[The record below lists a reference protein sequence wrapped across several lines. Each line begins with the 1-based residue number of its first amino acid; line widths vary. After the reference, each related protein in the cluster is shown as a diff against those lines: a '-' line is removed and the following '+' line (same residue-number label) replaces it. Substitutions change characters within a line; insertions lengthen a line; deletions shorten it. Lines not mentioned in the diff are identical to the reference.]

1 MTAIL
6 SMAKSDTL
14 HKKKSPHI
22 KEWMTQAD
30 PPKEAS
36 TFERMN
42 DRSQLLSSNGMRHYF
57 KELKTASGVLKNKNF
72 VLTTGGVLKK
82 YIHHERM
89 ECLQVLSDIYQCTF
103 QKDSAIT
110 SVE

>member
-1 MTAIL
+1 
-6 SMAKSDTL
+6 
-14 HKKKSPHI
+14 
-22 KEWMTQAD
+22 MTQAD

-42 DRSQLLSSNGMRHYF
+42 DRSQLLSANGMRHYF
-57 KELKTASGVLKNKNF
+57 KELKTASGVLTKIF
-72 VLTTGGVLKK
+72 VLATGGVLKK

-89 ECLQVLSDIYQCTF
+89 EWLHVLSDIYQCTS
-103 QKDSAIT
+103 QKIFAVT

>member
-42 DRSQLLSSNGMRHYF
+42 DRSQLLSANGMRYYF
-57 KELKTASGVLKNKNF
+57 KELKTASGVLTKIF
-72 VLTTGGVLKK
+72 
-82 YIHHERM
+82 
-89 ECLQVLSDIYQCTF
+89 CLGNRWAFEKIY
-103 QKDSAIT
+103 SP
-110 SVE
+110 